1 MRGNCDCPWWL
12 KFSAAG
18 ESSIAE
24 KTDSTREVESMPQ
37 SAPGIEDLFKDS
49 PSPATPPVSAQP
61 QKDVKND
68 IMSLFEKVYAAI
80 FCLSDLL
87 PIATAYCLSCLSEP

>member
-1 MRGNCDCPWWL
+1 MRGNCDCPWWLLTLL

-68 IMSLFEKVYAAI
+68 IMGLFEKVYSATLMNI
-80 FCLSDLL
+80 NQCDCL
-87 PIATAYCLSCLSEP
+87 PVATV